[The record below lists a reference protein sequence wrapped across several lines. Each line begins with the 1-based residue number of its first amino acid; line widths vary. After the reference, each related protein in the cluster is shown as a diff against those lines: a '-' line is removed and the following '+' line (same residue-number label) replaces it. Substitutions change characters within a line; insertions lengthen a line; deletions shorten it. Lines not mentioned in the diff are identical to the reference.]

1 MHFMYLYVMKKGR
14 PSQTPKKLKDGYYMS
29 ITLKNTKKPIRI
41 MRETIEEIQHAK
53 MKFKNQNFQYI
64 GQVEKDF
71 WIDGVNKGK
80 PTT

>member
-1 MHFMYLYVMKKGR
+1 MMKKTGR
-14 PSQTPKKLKDGYYMS
+14 PSRAPKKLKDGYYMS

-41 MRETIEEIQHAK
+41 MRETIEEMKHAK
-53 MKFKNQNFQYI
+53 EKFKNSNFQYL

-80 PTT
+80 RTA